1 MACKQWKD
9 EWVAWLYD
17 ELEPRELA
25 ECDTHLAACE
35 DCRRTVE
42 QLDASR
48 RMLREC
54 EPPLPSSPRLVVLQ
68 PRRPWHSAWTFAAGA
83 ACALLAFA
91 IGLFAAPRI
100 GGAFPLEQVGPIEST
115 ARTGEASVASISRE
129 LERLQEL
136 QAGFERRVSR
146 LEESPGSALQTD
158 GGNRLTR
165 AQLEDELRRMERQF
179 NREREQDL
187 EAVMRSMTAS
197 EMRTGSFMD
206 ETRSAIQVLA
216 LRQDPR
222 FHEK

>member
-1 MACKQWKD
+1 MACKKWKD
-9 EWVAWLYD
+9 EWVAKLYD
-17 ELEPRELA
+17 ELEPRELG
-25 ECDTHLAACE
+25 ECDEHLAVCE
-35 DCRRTVE
+35 DCRGTIE

-54 EPPLPSSPRLVVLQ
+54 EAPLPASPRLVVLQ

-91 IGLFAAPRI
+91 VGLFAAPRI
-100 GGAFPLEQVGPIEST
+100 GDAVPVEQVGTIAST
-115 ARTGEASVASISRE
+115 GQEGEASVASISRE
-129 LERLQEL
+129 LERLRQL
-136 QAGFERRVSR
+136 QSGFDQRVSR
-146 LEESPGSALQTD
+146 LEESPGPALQAD

-165 AQLEDELRRMERQF
+165 TQLDDELRRFEGRF

-197 EMRTGSFMD
+197 EMRNGSFMD